1 MNTFTPL
8 AIFFFQNH
16 RQHIIAYIYDIVIP
30 VYCFNV
36 HTLNVG
42 LISNK
47 YSIMYNNG
55 KHGHIIMSE
64 HVSKFKP
71 FITDFTRL
79 IYIVTR
85 RAWLFTSN
93 PKRLS
98 LFN

>member
-1 MNTFTPL
+1 
-8 AIFFFQNH
+8 
-16 RQHIIAYIYDIVIP
+16 
-30 VYCFNV
+30 
-36 HTLNVG
+36 
-42 LISNK
+42 
-47 YSIMYNNG
+47 MYNNG